1 LEIEDEQGDV
11 VLLCAS
17 GAEAGKC
24 RDAGKK
30 IVGKTSGREMP
41 MGLQEL
47 FAARLAKF
55 FSRSVTGF
63 EDSIGV
69 EETTVSAANSNFYDE

>member
-11 VLLCAS
+11 VLLCAR

-41 MGLQEL
+41 MGLQEF
-47 FAARLAKF
+47 FAARFAKF
-55 FSRSVTGF
+55 FPRSISRL
-63 EDSIGV
+63 ENSISV
-69 EETTVSAANSNFYDE
+69 EETTVSVGNLNFHR